1 MINCIKN
8 TDTYNSLNLSKQ
20 KFHAYLFYSNDKEL
34 NNNVALTFAKSLI
47 CTNYSI
53 CNTCKE
59 CKQFDALT
67 HPDVILINQDSIK
80 VEDANSI
87 ISKQSTL
94 PVSASCKVFIVL
106 NAENINE
113 LAQNKL
119 LKSIEEPNPSNVF
132 IFTTTKTDKLL
143 PTILSRLNKL
153 FVPTLSSQDK
163 ILIAKELKENGIDI
177 FKHINSVLSLT
188 EMLNMESNKLYASTI
203 QSIHK
208 MLTEL
213 KTTQDIPKVVTGL
226 GEVDK
231 NLFLPLLQNIFL
243 CALNNE
249 NKFSTELLTL
259 VKFNFSNKAILKC
272 LPLIEEAYK
281 KQMAN
286 VNFSY
291 ILDNLLFNILKEKFL
306 CKQ

>member
-231 NLFLPLLQNIFL
+231 NLFLPLLQSIFL

-249 NKFSTELLTL
+249 NNFSTELLAL